1 MEKTIS
7 FHSDGKL
14 VKINNKDSVIEIIQ
28 GKINETLP
36 ISKIVNVKINRRKNK
51 FKPDAFFIG
60 YAIISTVISIAIVKL
75 LFKNISTLNIATVI
89 SIIVAISIILQ
100 INTANKKQALF
111 IETAEKTIEIPI
123 DEANKT
129 ELIRNFFKK
138 QQEGLIGS

>member
-36 ISKIVNVKINRRKNK
+36 ISKIVNVKINRRKSK

-129 ELIRNFFKK
+129 ESIRNFFKK
-138 QQEGLIGS
+138 KQKGLISS